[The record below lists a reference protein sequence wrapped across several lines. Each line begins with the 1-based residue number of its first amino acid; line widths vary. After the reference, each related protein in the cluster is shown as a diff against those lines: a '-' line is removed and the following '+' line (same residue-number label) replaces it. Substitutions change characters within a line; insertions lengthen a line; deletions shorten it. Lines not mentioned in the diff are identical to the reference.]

1 MSPKERATGT
11 EPATVDNSSTFEL
24 GNSRYTTG
32 ETYPEGEESWD
43 LKESAVYPN
52 ITGADLDQVQQAID
66 TLLNFA
72 PLTELATAVDDAV
85 FAERER
91 KEFRSVIAERYL
103 AQENFAEAKKFM
115 APDDFKIVAANLE
128 KLTLAAAGPPQE
140 KAEDMARLGDAWADA
155 RGKLL
160 RAPLDTIVH
169 FLERH
174 PPLDAL
180 RRRAAGELNDILFQH
195 LRNKGAAAIAYLA
208 EHGANPPAEAPAGLK
223 AAG

>member
-1 MSPKERATGT
+1 ML
-11 EPATVDNSSTFEL
+11 D
-24 GNSRYTTG
+24 
-32 ETYPEGEESWD
+32 ETSAHRVLAEVFPFFREGFIRS
-43 LKESAVYPN
+43 
-52 ITGADLDQVQQAID
+52 QQAID

-115 APDDFKIVAANLE
+115 APDDFKTVAANLE
-128 KLTLAAAGPPQE
+128 KLTLAAAGPSQE

-160 RAPLDTIVH
+160 RAPYSL
-169 FLERH
+169 
-174 PPLDAL
+174 AL
-180 RRRAAGELNDILFQH
+180 AGPALPDSLRAHGIAPVRWRTGGLLV
-195 LRNKGAAAIAYLA
+195 GAFETPEQAALA
-208 EHGANPPAEAPAGLK
+208 QTQLKRAGLQ
-223 AAG
+223 ATLVTRVGSRP